1 MGCESP
7 GFSSLGGFEMDSPQ
21 HGSVTQLL
29 EAAGQG
35 DSSAGDQL
43 WKILYDEL
51 HRLASRQLANEAPGA
66 MHTTSLVHEAFI
78 KLTDGQPLQ
87 FANRRHFFSSAANAM
102 RQIRVDD
109 ARRRKRIK
117 RGGGDRPVPLNF
129 EPPANGDDSDEV
141 LAIHEL
147 LKRLAEVDPRKA
159 KIVEYR
165 FFAGLSI
172 DETAEVMEISPR
184 TVDSE
189 WQFAKAWLHRE
200 LSKESSQE
208 D

>member
-1 MGCESP
+1 
-7 GFSSLGGFEMDSPQ
+7 MDGPNN
-21 HGSVTQLL
+21 GSVTQLL

-35 DSSAGDQL
+35 DSGAGEQL
-43 WKILYDEL
+43 WKVLYDEL
-51 HRLASRQLANEAPGA
+51 HRLASRQLAHEAPGA

-87 FANRRHFFSSAANAM
+87 FANRRHFFSSAANVM

-109 ARRRKRIK
+109 ARRRKRLK
-117 RGGGDRPVPLNF
+117 RGGGDKPVPLNF
-129 EPPANGDDSDEV
+129 EPSTDGDDPAEV

-147 LKRLAEVDPRKA
+147 LERLAEVDARKA
-159 KIVEYR
+159 MIVEYR
-165 FFAGLSI
+165 FFAGMSI
-172 DETAEVMEISPR
+172 DETAEIMEISPR

-200 LSKESSQE
+200 LSRGNISTK
-208 D
+208 